1 MLRRHSLERRLFAW
15 LLVLALVPTALILAA
30 VISIS
35 AGSLEVLGTLGPWT
49 RVAASGRALIDAA
62 EPAAARDAVL
72 DSALRAHRRELSESL
87 VQAQRWQFL
96 GDRIAAVAP
105 LLLASIGLIL
115 AALALLA
122 SRRIAHEIARPVQEL
137 VEWADRMARGEALPP
152 ALPGEAGEVAEVR
165 RLRGALR
172 TAAEQIAQARTRAL
186 ETERVRAWGEMA
198 RRVAHEMKNPLTP
211 LRLAAHRLRRSAAD
225 AAAVEAIDVI
235 EEETT
240 RLDELAKSFAVL
252 GRPSAGPA
260 SEVDLEE
267 LLAGLL
273 ETDVPAGLAKRL
285 DVAAG
290 TSAIHAHYD
299 ALQRAFRNLVRNAV
313 EAVEAAGGGAI
324 TVALGPAPDGGVVVT
339 VADSGR
345 GFPEAVAD
353 RLFEPDFTLKA
364 GGTGLGLAIV
374 HQAVAAHGGRITA
387 RAREGGGAEFVV
399 RLPAAPATAVS

>member
-15 LLVLALVPTALILAA
+15 LLVLALVPTALVLGA
-30 VISIS
+30 VLSLS
-35 AGSLEVLGTLGPWT
+35 AGSLEILGTLGPWT
-49 RVAASGRALIDAA
+49 RVADSGRALIEAA
-62 EPAAARDAVL
+62 EPAAAGDAAL
-72 DSALRAHRRELSESL
+72 DSALRTHRRELSESL

-115 AALALLA
+115 AGLALLA
-122 SRRIAHEIARPVQEL
+122 SRRIAREIARPVQEL
-137 VEWADRMARGEALPP
+137 VEWADRMARGEALPGV
-152 ALPGEAGEVAEVR
+152 LPDEAKEVAEVR

-172 TAAEQIAQARTRAL
+172 AAAEQITEARTRAV

-211 LRLAAHRLRRSAAD
+211 LRLAAHRLRRSSD
-225 AAAVEAIDVI
+225 GAAASAEAIGVI
-235 EEETT
+235 EEETA

-252 GRPSAGPA
+252 GRPSSGPP

-273 ETDVPAGLAKRL
+273 ETDVPAGIERRL
-285 DVAAG
+285 DVAPG
-290 TSAIHAHYD
+290 TLAIRAHYD

-313 EAVEAAGGGAI
+313 EAVEAGGGGIVVTA
-324 TVALGPAPDGGVVVT
+324 GPAAGGGVVVT
-339 VADSGR
+339 VADTGR
-345 GFPEAVAD
+345 GFPEGAAE

-374 HQAVAAHGGRITA
+374 GQAVAAHGGRVMA
-387 RAREGGGAEFVV
+387 RARTGGGAEFIVQ
-399 RLPAAPATAVS
+399 LPPAPMPVS